1 MRTIRLA
8 GLAGALML
16 VAAQANA
23 SPLTVNATDSVYGA
37 ANSGSGATDPVSVLL
52 NAATTSLTFTGVS
65 GSITSGCASTEGCIT
80 INHNSGDNYNNPDGV
95 GAASNFTG
103 TGYGSLSGITTSG
116 AGALVGVFVAG
127 TPSGAAPTTLDFS
140 SGSLGT
146 SFTSLSPLLDQ
157 VFFIGDG
164 LTGPGDGTGSTQQ
177 FNVPSGA
184 TTLYLG
190 LADGCSYT
198 GSPSCYG
205 DNLGSYSVTVNQAPV
220 TQGVPEPAS
229 IATLAVGMLGLAGVA
244 RTRRNR
250 A

>member
-8 GLAGALML
+8 GLAGVLML

-37 ANSGSGATDPVSVLL
+37 ANSGNGATDPVSVTL
-52 NAATTSLTFTGVS
+52 NAATTSLTFTGVT
-65 GSITSGCASTEGCIT
+65 GSITNGCVSTEGCIT
-80 INHNSGDNYNNPDGV
+80 INHGSGDTLNNPDGV
-95 GAASNFTG
+95 GAANNFSG
-103 TGYGSLSGITTSG
+103 TGNGSLSGIKTSG

-127 TPSGAAPTTLDFS
+127 TPSGTAPATLDFS
-140 SGSLGT
+140 GSGAT

-164 LTGPGDGTGSTQQ
+164 LTGPGDGTGSKQQ

-190 LADGCSYT
+190 LADACGYS

-205 DNLGSYSVTVNQAPV
+205 DNLGSYTVTVNQAPV
-220 TQGVPEPAS
+220 TRTVPEPAS
-229 IATLAVGMLGLAGVA
+229 FATLAVGMLGLMGVA
-244 RTRRNR
+244 RTQRNR